1 MKVSYRS
8 LGRLTVPAALDAEEE
23 ALEGDPVTRGALQ
36 AQLLTCAPAGDDV
49 LLGGGCSTH
58 GNIEFSRTQEG
69 FAHHAVNITVTCSTS
84 HQSRVQV
91 DLLAH

>member
-1 MKVSYRS
+1 MLTCLSSLTTTMKVSYRS

-58 GNIEFSRTQEG
+58 TATSSLVARETDFPITQ
-69 FAHHAVNITVTCSTS
+69 
-84 HQSRVQV
+84 
-91 DLLAH
+91 